1 MFACTR
7 GAGHFAPM
15 VPFAAA
21 CRRAGH
27 DVLVVGPPALAGP
40 VERAGFPF
48 AAGAAPD
55 EDELGRVWGRVPGLS
70 YEEAERLVIGE
81 VFATL
86 NAKAMLPGVRAAV
99 RSWRPDVLL
108 REPAEF
114 ASAAV
119 AEDAGV
125 AHVQVAIGLIAT
137 QRQLTAI
144 AREAVETW
152 APGLTDRIAATPS
165 LTLFPA
171 ALEDPGVAPPSPVHR
186 FRTAGPEGPAQA
198 LPDWWPGDDR
208 PLVYV
213 TFGTETAGVPTAA
226 PIYDVALAAVARLEA
241 RVLLTT
247 GVPAGEAGWT
257 EPGPHVHIE
266 QFLPQA
272 DVLAHAGAVV
282 CHGGSGTTLGALAAG
297 VPLVVAPLF
306 ADQPDNA
313 RRVAAV
319 GAGVVVEP
327 RDARAIR
334 SDVDPADLRDAITAV
349 LTDDAYARAARVIAA
364 EVRALPAVDH
374 APALL
379 AALA

>member
-7 GAGHFAPM
+7 GAGHLTPM
-15 VPFAAA
+15 VPFAEA

-27 DVLVVGPPALAGP
+27 DVLVVGPPALADP

-55 EDELGRVWGRVPGLS
+55 EDDLGRVWGRVPALS

-81 VFATL
+81 IFATL

-99 RSWRPDVLL
+99 RSWRPDVVL

-137 QRQLTAI
+137 QRQIAAI
-144 AREAVETW
+144 ARDAVETW
-152 APGLTDRIAATPS
+152 APGLMDRIAATPS

-171 ALEDPGVAPPSPVHR
+171 ALEDPAVAHPSPVHR
-186 FRTAGPEGPAQA
+186 FRAPGPGGPARE
-198 LPDWWPGDDR
+198 LPDGWPGDDR

-213 TFGTETAGVPTAA
+213 TFGTETAAVPTAA
-226 PIYDVALAAVARLEA
+226 PIYDVALAAVAGLEA

-247 GVPAGEAGWT
+247 GVPGGEAGWT
-257 EPGPHVHIE
+257 APGPHVRVE
-266 QFLPQA
+266 RFVPQA
-272 DVLAHAGAVV
+272 DVLAHARVVV
-282 CHGGSGTTLGALAAG
+282 CHGGAGTTLGALAAG
-297 VPLVVAPLF
+297 VPLVLTPLF
-306 ADQPDNA
+306 ADQPENA

-327 RDARAIR
+327 RAPGARR
-334 SDVDPADLRDAITAV
+334 SDVDPADLRDAISTV
-349 LTDDAYARAARVIAA
+349 LTDDAYARAARGIAA
-364 EVRALPAVDH
+364 EVRALPAVDD